1 MFPSDL
7 SLLTLAFL
15 TLAGSPRMADHCQNP
30 KIDFQILHR
39 NDYSPARNV
48 FFNRL
53 FTSLI
58 GIP

>member
-39 NDYSPARNV
+39 NDYSPARMC
-48 FFNRL
+48 F
-53 FTSLI
+53 LI
-58 GIP
+58 DYLLH